1 MKTSPPSI
9 ASRSASLPETRRLF
23 LPDFCAPRAVLAVL
37 LIVCL
42 TAVVLA
48 LARQGT
54 PPGFWTDLAR
64 TSLFLVWIGLAGA
77 GLLCAA
83 RGPIS
88 RQDVARGSAL
98 ALLLIAALVVVV
110 SEVAYRIG
118 VSEFIG
124 LGGMNGLFPRDRWP
138 FLLRNLA
145 TGLVITGLALR
156 YFYVTHQWRQNV
168 EAHARSRVN
177 ALQARIRPHFLYNSM
192 NTIAALTR
200 SNPAQAEE
208 AVQDLADL
216 FRANLSEKRTQ
227 ITLKEELEVA
237 RIYQRIEQLRLGD
250 RLRVSWQ
257 VQNLPMRALVPSLTV
272 QPLLENAIG
281 HGIETLPGGGEV
293 VVHGDVDGD
302 LIVLSVRNPLPLDNP
317 GSVRQ
322 GHGLALANIR
332 ERLTLMYGPRAEVV
346 ATRQGDEYLVR
357 LKFPHVEASREAPV

>member
-1 MKTSPPSI
+1 M
-9 ASRSASLPETRRLF
+9 PEVRRLH

-37 LIVCL
+37 LIVGL
-42 TAVVLA
+42 TALVLA
-48 LARQGT
+48 LSRMGG

-64 TSLFLVWIGLAGA
+64 TALFLVWVGLAGA

-83 RGPIS
+83 RVPIG
-88 RQDVARGSAL
+88 RLDVIPGTAL
-98 ALLLIAALVVVV
+98 ALLLITAPVAVV
-110 SEVAYRIG
+110 SEAAFRLG
-118 VSEFIG
+118 ASEVMG
-124 LGGMNGLFPRDRWP
+124 LGGMSNLFPSDHWP
-138 FLLRNLA
+138 FLLRNVA
-145 TGLVITGLALR
+145 TGLVVAGLALR
-156 YFYVTHQWRQNV
+156 YFYVTHQWRLNI
-168 EAHARSRVN
+168 EAQARSRVN

-216 FRANLSEKRTQ
+216 FRANLSEKRSQ

-257 VQNLPMRALVPSLTV
+257 VQALPMRALVPSLTV

-293 VVHGDVDGD
+293 VVHGDVADG
-302 LIVLSVRNPLPLDNP
+302 LIVLTVRNPLPLDGT
-317 GSVRQ
+317 GSSRS
-322 GHGLALANIR
+322 GHGFALANIR
-332 ERLTLMYGPRAEVV
+332 ERLTLMYGPRADVI

-357 LKFPHVEASREAPV
+357 LRFPHVEAAREGAA